1 MKNIALLLLIAASAR
16 AFSQS
21 PADLPAI
28 TITAAPQPGLVTF
41 RKRPP
46 APKAA
51 GLDSLENQPAS
62 PPGLPDM
69 TRPIHLSVN
78 SLVCIDSSNIVGMS
92 RNFRT
97 PPADPQIVRAMR
109 ANGCTFSDREVRV
122 VISLPDADSDEH
134 QTQTIFHYAGIVWR
148 NSSGQVWSGYT
159 MIDNLHN

>member
-1 MKNIALLLLIAASAR
+1 MKNIVLLLLIAASSP

-21 PADLPAI
+21 ATDSPEI
-28 TITAAPQPGLVTF
+28 TITAAPQPGVVTF
-41 RKRPP
+41 RKSSPP
-46 APKAA
+46 PQAA

-69 TRPIHLSVN
+69 KRPIHLSVN
-78 SLVCIDSSNIVGMS
+78 SLVCVGSYNIVGMS
-92 RNFRT
+92 KAFRA

-122 VISLPDADSDEH
+122 VISLPDADSSEH